1 MSFCGN
7 CGTQLPEGAAH
18 CPNCGTA
25 VAGGFTQAAAE
36 AVDNAAQAAN
46 ETVNETVNDSLNA
59 ANDAAQAA
67 TETVNEAAQA
77 TDETVNEAAGA
88 AGAAF
93 GAAAGATQDAAGQA
107 QQEYQQQTY
116 QQQTYQQQNYQHQ
129 GYAQASAPAPKQ
141 LHPVAAGIIAY
152 VMSWIGLII
161 IALAGDTREPY
172 TRFHLNQGLVLFL
185 FDLVTIP
192 LYVLSLIPFVGVLIA
207 IISFGWGIFMLVL
220 KILAFIGACKG
231 EMRSV
236 PLLGQIQILK

>member
-46 ETVNETVNDSLNA
+46 ETVNE
-59 ANDAAQAA
+59 AAQAA
-67 TETVNEAAQA
+67 T
-77 TDETVNEAAGA
+77 ETVNEAAGA

-93 GAAAGATQDAAGQA
+93 GAATDAAQGSYH
-107 QQEYQQQTY
+107 QE
-116 QQQTYQQQNYQHQ
+116 QQQTYQQQNYQQQ
-129 GYAQASAPAPKQ
+129 GYAQAPAPAPKQ
-141 LHPVAAGIIAY
+141 LHPVAAGVIAY
-152 VMSWIGLII
+152 VMGWIGLII

-172 TRFHLNQGLVLFL
+172 TRFHLNQGLVLCL

-207 IISFGWGIFMLVL
+207 LISFGWGIFMLVL

>member
-25 VAGGFTQAAAE
+25 VAGGFTQAAE

-46 ETVNETVNDSLNA
+46 EAVNETVNETLNA

-67 TETVNEAAQA
+67 TETVNEAA
-77 TDETVNEAAGA
+77 GA

-93 GAAAGATQDAAGQA
+93 GAATDAAQGSYH
-107 QQEYQQQTY
+107 QEQQQTY
-116 QQQTYQQQNYQHQ
+116 QQQTYQQQNYQQQ
-129 GYAQASAPAPKQ
+129 GYAQAPAPAPKQ
-141 LHPVAAGIIAY
+141 LHPVAAGVIAY
-152 VMSWIGLII
+152 VMGWIGLII

-172 TRFHLNQGLVLFL
+172 TRFHLNQGLVLCL

-207 IISFGWGIFMLVL
+207 LISFGWGIFMLVL